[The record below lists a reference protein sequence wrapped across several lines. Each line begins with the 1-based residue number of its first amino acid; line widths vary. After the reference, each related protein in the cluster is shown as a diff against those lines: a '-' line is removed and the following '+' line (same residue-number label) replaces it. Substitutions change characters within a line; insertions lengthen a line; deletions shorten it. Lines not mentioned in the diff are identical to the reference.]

1 MASSRSA
8 KGSGSKGSGPKGS
21 GAKDGARGAAKH
33 APKGQTR
40 GGRSEARSRRQPTAP
55 RPHRPRPHTT
65 SQKAQ
70 LTGDVVYGRRSVA
83 EALEAELPVRQAFVA
98 EAAHGR
104 DANLARL
111 IARLEGQGIEVKS
124 VSKATLDGLA
134 YGANHQGILLEIAPF
149 SYAELG
155 DVIAK
160 AGEGDALVVL
170 LDHVQDEGNL
180 GAIARSAECVGAS
193 GLVIA
198 NRRAA
203 GAGPGAYKA
212 SAGALAHLPI
222 AQVPNLASAIDE
234 LKRAGFWV
242 VCATEH
248 AEASIWESDL
258 SGRICLV
265 MGNEDK
271 GVSRLVQEHADLSVA
286 LPIVGRIESLNV
298 AQAATVFCYEWLRHT
313 LGELGELPVTE
324 A

>member
-1 MASSRSA
+1 MASSRNAKGGA
-8 KGSGSKGSGPKGS
+8 KGSDPRS
-21 GAKDGARGAAKH
+21 GARRAGKGPSRGTGAPRGARS
-33 APKGQTR
+33 QNR
-40 GGRSEARSRRQPTAP
+40 GRRRPEAP
-55 RPHRPRPHTT
+55 RPYRGRPRTT
-65 SQKAQ
+65 SERAQ

-83 EALEAELPVRQAFVA
+83 EALEADLPIRQAFIA
-98 EAAHGR
+98 EAQHGR
-104 DANLARL
+104 DATLARL
-111 IARLEGQGIEVKS
+111 IADLEERDVEVRT
-124 VSKATLDGLA
+124 VSKATLDGLS
-134 YGANHQGILLEIAPF
+134 YGGNHQGILLEIAPF
-149 SYAELG
+149 SYAELA
-155 DVIAK
+155 DIIEA
-160 AGEGDALVVL
+160 AGEDDALVVV

-193 GLVIA
+193 GLVVA

-203 GAGPGAYKA
+203 GAGPGAYKS

-222 AQVPNLASAIDE
+222 AQVPNLASALDE

-271 GVSRLVQEHADLSVA
+271 GVSRLVQEHADLLVA
-286 LPIVGRIESLNV
+286 LPVVGRIESLNV
-298 AQAATVFCYEWLRHT
+298 AQAATVFCYEWLRHA
-313 LGELGELPVTE
+313 LGELDELGASE